1 MRERLNGTVWNWVK
15 LGKKKQ
21 NKKRTRTSDIEM
33 GKKVKKNRKMLE
45 RTAEE
50 NYAAEIGEGKCKTA
64 IFFYSR
70 AIRKKKLGKKKRKI
84 EGFIKK
90 KIEQNSVNKSSATA
104 FRAVEPRRR
113 FYRLSFSFFFWFF
126 FFFFYWVLGV
136 TRISRFAGGS
146 SFLSLQVALQR
157 P

>member
-1 MRERLNGTVWNWVK
+1 
-15 LGKKKQ
+15 
-21 NKKRTRTSDIEM
+21 
-33 GKKVKKNRKMLE
+33 MLE
-45 RTAEE
+45 GTAEE

-126 FFFFYWVLGV
+126 FFSFTGFWVLLA
-136 TRISRFAGGS
+136 SRGLLADHPSCPFKS
-146 SFLSLQVALQR
+146 PFKDPKIRLD

>member
-1 MRERLNGTVWNWVK
+1 
-15 LGKKKQ
+15 
-21 NKKRTRTSDIEM
+21 M

-90 KIEQNSVNKSSATA
+90 N
-104 FRAVEPRRR
+104 RAK
-113 FYRLSFSFFFWFF
+113 
-126 FFFFYWVLGV
+126 LGK
-136 TRISRFAGGS
+136 
-146 SFLSLQVALQR
+146 
-157 P
+157 